1 MKYGHEDDRIQ
12 IQSREKRNGFRL
24 AICIAK
30 YFKFLTFKM
39 MIIIRFGRDEVSEGK
54 LK

>member
-1 MKYGHEDDRIQ
+1 MKHGHEDDGVQ
-12 IQSREKRNGFRL
+12 IQSREKNGFRL

-39 MIIIRFGRDEVSEGK
+39 IIIRFGRDEVSEVK